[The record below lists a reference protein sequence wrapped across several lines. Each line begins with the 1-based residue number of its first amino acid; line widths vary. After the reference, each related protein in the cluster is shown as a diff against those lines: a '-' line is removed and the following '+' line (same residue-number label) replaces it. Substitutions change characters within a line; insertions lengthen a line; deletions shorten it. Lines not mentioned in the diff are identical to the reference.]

1 MKILL
6 LSLSEF
12 LLIRDLCLKEKEM
25 FSYEMIDTRQ
35 FKIVLSEEFALKYGY

>member
-25 FSYEMIDTRQ
+25 FSYEMIDRQ